1 MTRSRL
7 PERQPERRSPTPAA
21 RRPDRRDVTRWLA
34 AAAASAM
41 LPPAVAAVDGDEA
54 ALTAGTRDSAEWL
67 TVAGKQPLI
76 KRSYRPP
83 NLETPRRWFASVMTP
98 NEAFFVRYHHAS
110 IPEVALADWR
120 LSLSGPS
127 LEKPL
132 SFSMDELRRR
142 FEPVEVTALCLCSG
156 NRRGLFEPHVMGIQW
171 GRGAMGNARWRGVKL
186 ADLLAAG
193 GLRADALEVVLD
205 GSDAALLGGPDYR
218 KSLPV
223 WKANDPNV
231 IVAYE
236 MNGAPLPHWNG
247 FPARLVVPGWT
258 ATYWVKHLATLEVV
272 ERPFDGFWMKT
283 GYRIPRA
290 KFPVVERFVSQEAE
304 TTTPITEIAI
314 NTLIT
319 APLRGARFASGR
331 AVVVEG
337 MAWDAGYGI
346 DRVEVSVDGGARWSA
361 ATLGADAGRFSLRPW
376 RFEFTPTTAGPR
388 TLLARATNRLGLTQ
402 PAAPIANPSGY
413 HHNVVE
419 PIEVVVT

>member
-1 MTRSRL
+1 V
-7 PERQPERRSPTPAA
+7 AGWIA
-21 RRPDRRDVTRWLA
+21 GVA
-34 AAAASAM
+34 AAAT
-41 LPPAVAAVDGDEA
+41 LPRLRAAHAAVDGDDP
-54 ALTAGTRDSAEWL
+54 ALPAGTRDSAEWL
-67 TVAGKQPLI
+67 ALPGKQPLI

-83 NLETPRRWFASVMTP
+83 NLETPRRWFNSVLTP
-98 NEAFFVRYHHAS
+98 NDAFFVRYHHAG

-120 LSLSGPS
+120 LALAGPS
-127 LEKPL
+127 IAKPL
-132 SFSMDELRRR
+132 TFTMDDLRRR
-142 FEPVEVTALCLCSG
+142 FEPVEITALCLCSG
-156 NRRGLFEPHVMGIQW
+156 NRRGLFEPHVTGIQW

-186 ADLLAAG
+186 ADLLAAA
-193 GLRADALEVVLD
+193 GLQPGALEVVLD
-205 GSDAALLGGPDYR
+205 GTDTALLGGPDYR

-258 ATYWVKHLATLEVV
+258 ATYWVKHLASIEVI

-290 KFPVVERFVSQEAE
+290 KFPVVERFVSQESE

-314 NTLIT
+314 NTLVT
-319 APLRGARFASGR
+319 APQRGARLAAGR
-331 AVVVEG
+331 PVVVEG

-346 DRVEVSVDGGARWSA
+346 DRVEVSVDGGTNWRNAS
-361 ATLGADAGRFSLRPW
+361 LGDDAGRFSLRPW
-376 RFEFTPTTAGPR
+376 RHEFTPAAKGP
-388 TLLARATNRLGLTQ
+388 LVVMARATNRIGVTQ
-402 PAAPIANPSGY
+402 AAGPIANPSGY

-419 PIEVVVT
+419 PIELLVT